1 MNDPTR
7 QSLHSALRSVGLGL
21 SLSSLLFLPQPVRAE
36 NEQEAIQQVVS
47 GYYDAL
53 GRDLTEAAS
62 FYGEPAM
69 IVLPTDV
76 LALNKR
82 ADVEAFLTKLVSGF
96 KPLGFSHA
104 RVSDPRIKMLS
115 ETTAIYST
123 VAIRYKTDGSELPR
137 GGFTYLLHKGPSGWK
152 IHELIATDMDKLVT
166 AD

>member
-1 MNDPTR
+1 MNDPSG
-7 QSLHSALRSVGLGL
+7 QSLYSALRRVGLCL
-21 SLSSLLFLPQPVRAE
+21 SLSSLLFLPQPVQAE
-36 NEQEAIQQVVS
+36 NEKEAIQQVVS

-53 GRDLTEAAS
+53 GRDLTE
-62 FYGEPAM
+62 PAM

-76 LALNKR
+76 LAMNKR

-104 RVSDPRIKMLS
+104 KVSDPRIKMLS

-137 GGFTYLLHKGPSGWK
+137 GGFTYLLHKGSSGWK
-152 IHELIATDMDKLVT
+152 IHELIATDMDKLVS